1 METADQLT
9 SDKETADGVR
19 RGTSR
24 ALCESDEIENSDES
38 SESRPSGERWAPV
51 GANDGDEFGDEYKY
65 VNANVEDLTYDMERV
80 KMLEEEQEMLNSSLI
95 ALTTHFAQVQFRLRQ
110 IVDAPAS
117 EKETLLKELEEFA
130 FRGIPD
136 VPNSLLLE
144 SRSITPISPVACD
157 RSVTDVITDAEV
169 ESKMALQRT
178 KQRELISQL
187 KSQLEDLE
195 KYAYETGDADLPQ
208 SVILER
214 QNIIISHL
222 KEKLNFDVDDLCKL
236 PADDL
241 RWQVDYA
248 ISQIVSPLKM
258 KEQLVCQLK
267 TQVAD
272 LERFINYLQGEVSTE
287 TLACTCACPVHAGGS
302 GASST
307 SYNSKRRFDRGRGSA
322 VEDDVNRTRTL
333 NTVRKVVA
341 LLHMFLMSQLGCGSE
356 RVRRNF
362 GMKRNPVHSWRD
374 LRTRLDIA
382 VEHVL
387 ETLAE
392 MSQRRDQHRQQ
403 HPDDEEDDDDD
414 DDDDDVVVDDEN
426 DYTSDSDTASHASAR
441 LTSAVRKHLA
451 VSVRDLVQHGL
462 TADVTRSGSSVVPFV
477 GCFPQRDV
485 TSANFMHV
493 WELILKYYE
502 IKNGQRYNSSPAQKL
517 SQSFNLD
524 LAAGRIASSKQSLL
538 TTIGNIIASH
548 SPYKRS
554 YDSHFKAF
562 VCAALNANKLVTWLK
577 LILQCQ
583 YLLENY
589 YLSWSY
595 VVKTGFQDAFHTLDR
610 LTSYKFNLPVDLAVR
625 QFQNIKD
632 AF

>member
-1 METADQLT
+1 M
-9 SDKETADGVR
+9 SDNKETMDGER
-19 RGTSR
+19 QRR
-24 ALCESDEIENSDES
+24 ALCENDEIENSDES

-51 GANDGDEFGDEYKY
+51 GANDGDNEFGDEYKY
-65 VNANVEDLTYDMERV
+65 VNANVDNLTYDMERV

-144 SRSITPISPVACD
+144 SRSITPISPKSCD
-157 RSVTDVITDAEV
+157 RSMIGVITDTEI

-267 TQVAD
+267 TQIAD

-302 GASST
+302 SST
-307 SYNSKRRFDRGRGSA
+307 AYGSKRRYDRGKPIEEELG
-322 VEDDVNRTRTL
+322 DDNRTRTL

-356 RVRRNF
+356 RVRRKF
-362 GMKRNPVHSWRD
+362 GGNNNKNSLHNWRD

-387 ETLAE
+387 GVITEV
-392 MSQRRDQHRQQ
+392 SQQQQQQQLQRQR
-403 HPDDEEDDDDD
+403 HPDDEEDDDVENDN
-414 DDDDDVVVDDEN
+414 EN
-426 DYTSDSDTASHASAR
+426 DYTSDSDSATSHANAK

-451 VSVRDLVQHGL
+451 ISIRDLMQHGL
-462 TADVTRSGSSVVPFV
+462 TADVQRATSSVVPFV
-477 GCFPQRDV
+477 GCFPQRTV
-485 TSANFMHV
+485 TSANLMHA

-502 IKNGQRYNSSPAQKL
+502 VKNGRRYNSSPAQKL

-562 VCAALNANKLVTWLK
+562 ICAALNANKLVIWLK

-610 LTSYKFNLPVDLAVR
+610 LTSYKFELPVDLAVR